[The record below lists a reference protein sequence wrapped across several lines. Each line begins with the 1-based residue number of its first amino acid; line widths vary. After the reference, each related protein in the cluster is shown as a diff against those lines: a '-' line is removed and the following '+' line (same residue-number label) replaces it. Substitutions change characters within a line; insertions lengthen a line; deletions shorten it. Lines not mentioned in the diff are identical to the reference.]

1 MLDLGT
7 LRIGIKADGKA
18 AKKELEDVKKET
30 KSTEKQTQESTEKMG
45 SSFEKFGSAVKVAGA
60 AAIAGITAIGVG
72 VSKVSKEALDSYSS
86 FEQLTGGVET
96 LFKDSGSTVE
106 EYAQQAYQTAGMS
119 ANEYMDTITSFSASL
134 ISSLGGDTAKAAE
147 AGNQAVI
154 DMSDNA
160 NKMGTNI
167 QDIQNAYQGFAK
179 QNYTMLDNLKLGY
192 GGTKE
197 EMERLLAD
205 AEKLTGQHY
214 DLSSFNDIT
223 EAIHAIQTEMGITG
237 TTAKEAA
244 TTIEGSVNSA
254 KAAYSNW
261 LTSLG
266 DENADLDESTQKLID
281 SILTAA
287 SNIIPRLAKIV
298 SSIGNFLKNNLS
310 DIIDQIG
317 VVIQANAPN
326 ILAAIGT
333 LAEGIWSVLVQL
345 GSQIIE
351 GISSAIPQILEA
363 VIQDVFKS
371 FTNLDKGITPLI
383 TTFAL
388 LGVGVSKVIGVIKV
402 LQSNVTNLVTGF
414 KNIPATVK
422 KGTTA
427 IKNFATVSNLAKGA
441 IAALATAAIALVVTE
456 AIKYF
461 DHVNKMKTAT
471 EGLVST
477 AKNAPAQLD
486 ATAKSIKN
494 VKSGADQTAPSLD
507 GLKRSAE
514 DALQAQVDLAN
525 DLSEKWGTLQSS
537 ADTVSYYVG
546 VIEQL
551 ADKSNLTA
559 TEQLQ
564 LKTAVEQVNSICGT
578 SIEVIDAQNGKLS
591 ESIDQIKQQ
600 TAAWIDNA
608 KAQAAQESL
617 VAIEKELINA
627 NIDLQNATDRYNAS
641 YKNLSNSTDPSEWQ
655 ALNYQ
660 VEQNKRAM
668 EEAQTKV
675 DSLKNSEQTYID
687 VINGTASAIANIIPQ
702 NTAFTEVLDR
712 IGMSVQTAAS
722 NLQTFGLT
730 ATDVQALSAEQFA
743 WLAQN
748 ASASTDQIAAQFS
761 SLNWTVPDSMRA
773 MFESAG
779 YAIDE
784 SGHLII
790 DSANSVGD
798 GAVTSLDKT
807 TDASGQGTALA
818 EGYAN
823 AIADKAAYAEEKGTD
838 VANGAGN
845 GLQSNYYDAST
856 WGYDLGKNFGD
867 GLASSKS
874 YVSSKADELAQATQD
889 KLGHSIPKK
898 GLLHNH
904 GKGEIPWGEHL
915 VQNIAKGMSNAQSE
929 LVSVANKTAEVIA
942 KPLSNINTDIGIN
955 SKGIDSISNFNA
967 YKSQRDRTVASPN
980 QTINNYYIGDTKL
993 TTYNEQQF
1001 AQDFIRLMKKYE
1013 RLATT

>member
-1 MLDLGT
+1 
-7 LRIGIKADGKA
+7 
-18 AKKELEDVKKET
+18 
-30 KSTEKQTQESTEKMG
+30 MG
-45 SSFEKFGSAVKVAGA
+45 DSFSKFGSAVKVAGA
-60 AAIAGITAIGVG
+60 TAIAGITAIGAG
-72 VSKVSKEALDSYSS
+72 ISKIAKDSLDSYAS

-106 EYAQQAYQTAGMS
+106 AYAQQAYQTAGMS

-192 GGTKE
+192 GGTKQ

-205 AEKLTGQHY
+205 AEKLTGKKY
-214 DLSSFNDIT
+214 DISSFNDIT
-223 EAIHAIQTEMGITG
+223 EAIHAIQTEMDITG

-266 DENADLDESTQKLID
+266 DENADLGESTQKLID
-281 SILTAA
+281 SLITAA
-287 SNIIPRLAKIV
+287 NNIIPRLGKILN
-298 SSIGNFLKNNLS
+298 SIGNFLKNNLS
-310 DIIDQIG
+310 DIIEQIKI
-317 VVIQANAPN
+317 VIQANAPN
-326 ILAAIGT
+326 ILAAVGT
-333 LAEGIWSVLVQL
+333 LAEQIWSVLVGL
-345 GSQIIE
+345 GAQIIE
-351 GISSAIPQILEA
+351 GVTSALPQ
-363 VIQDVFKS
+363 VIESLIQQIFKS
-371 FTNLDKGITPLI
+371 FTSLDKGIAPLI
-383 TTFAL
+383 ATFAL
-388 LGVGVSKVIGVIKV
+388 LGAGMVKVIGVIKA
-402 LQSNVTNLVTGF
+402 LQSNVVDLVTGF
-414 KNIPATVK
+414 KNIPANVK

-427 IKNFATVSNLAKGA
+427 IKSFATVSNLAKGA

-471 EGLVST
+471 EGLVDT

-494 VKSGADQTAPSLD
+494 VKSGAEQTAPSLD

-525 DLSEKWGTLQSS
+525 ELNEKWGTLQSS
-537 ADTVSYYVG
+537 ADTVSHYVE

-551 ADKSNLTA
+551 ANKSNLTA

-578 SIEVIDAQNGKLS
+578 NIEVIDAQNGKLS

-627 NIDLQNATDRYNAS
+627 NNDLQSATDKYNAS
-641 YKNLSNSTDPSEWQ
+641 YKALSDSTDPSEWQ
-655 ALNYQ
+655 TLNYTM
-660 VEQNKRAM
+660 EQNKRAM

-675 DSLKNSEQTYID
+675 DSLKNSEQAYIA
-687 VINGTASAIANIIPQ
+687 VINGTASAIASVIPQ
-702 NTAFTEVLDR
+702 NTAFTDTLDH
-712 IGMSVQTAAS
+712 IGMSVETAAS
-722 NLQTFGLT
+722 NLQAFGLT

-748 ASASTDQIAAQFS
+748 ASASTGEIAAQFS

-790 DSANSVGD
+790 DSANNVGD

-818 EGYAN
+818 EGYAD
-823 AIADKAAYAEEKGTD
+823 AIAEKAEYAEEKGTD

-845 GLQSNYYDAST
+845 GLQSNKDLAST
-856 WGYDLGKNFGD
+856 WGYDLGVNFGD
-867 GLASSKS
+867 GLASSKD
-874 YVSSKADELAQATQD
+874 YVSSKADVLAKATQD

-915 VQNIAKGMSNAQSE
+915 VQNIAKGMLNAQSD
-929 LVSVANKTAEVIA
+929 VVNVANKIAEVIA
-942 KPLSNINTDIGIN
+942 KPLSNINADIGIN

-993 TTYNEQQF
+993 TTYSEQQF
-1001 AQDFIRLMKKYE
+1001 AQDFISLMKRYG